1 MSNTRDVSSFDII
14 GPIMV
19 GPSSSHTAGAVR
31 LGLIGA
37 AVLGGQPTDALI
49 ELHGSFAHTGQG
61 HGTDKALVAGL
72 LGMPTDDD
80 NLRYSFAI
88 AAERGMAFRLA
99 ETDLG
104 DDAHPNSVRLTLSG
118 ADGRQVQLTGASVG
132 GGMVQVTGIQG
143 YPVSFGGEY
152 ETLIVIADD
161 RPGTI
166 NLITHWFLEKQL
178 NIAFFRVERQQRRGR
193 AIMII
198 EVDEPIPPEAV
209 EAISD
214 FEWVH
219 WVRKIEKVS
228 T

>member
-1 MSNTRDVSSFDII
+1 MSSTRDVSSFDII

-37 AVLGGQPTDALI
+37 AVLGCQPTEALI

-80 NLRYSFAI
+80 NLRHSFAI
-88 AAERGMAFRLA
+88 AQARGLVFRFE

-104 DDAHPNSVRLTLSG
+104 DDAHPNSVRLTLTG
-118 ADGRQVQLTGASVG
+118 NGQQVQLTGASVG

-143 YPVSFGGEY
+143 YPVTFGGEY

-166 NLITHWFLEKQL
+166 NLITHWFLESQL

-198 EVDEPIPPEAV
+198 EVDEPIPPQAV

-219 WVRKIEKVS
+219 WIRKIDKVS